1 MRMVAPEELTFQTFE
16 KLLNSRFRV
25 RADTG
30 LVEVDLVEVTRNCQQ
45 PNKVSDSFSL
55 IFAGPLKAFL
65 GQKTYRFEH
74 DGFGSFDLFI
84 VPTGKDANAFRYE
97 AIFNRATRT

>member
-1 MRMVAPEELTFQTFE
+1 MKMVAPEELTFDRFE

-30 LVEVDLVEVTRNCQQ
+30 LVEVELVEVTRNREQ
-45 PNKVSDSFSL
+45 PGNVSDSFSL
-55 IFAGPLKAFL
+55 VFAGPLKAFL
-65 GQKTYRFEH
+65 AQKTYRFEQ

-84 VPTGKDANAFRYE
+84 VPTGKDANGFRYE
-97 AIFNRATRT
+97 AIFNRATKG